1 MAAGLPR
8 RAAEIQAWPPFV
20 WFNAVLH
27 AAAEQDTGHGMDNI
41 AELPSCLPPD
51 ERTLPH
57 MLRRQAAL
65 YGDRRLAEFADK
77 TWSFADALDAAT
89 RFGGT
94 LRAAGIGPGDTVAV
108 ICGNRPELLQVYLGC
123 GWIGAVTVPINTAS
137 RGAQLAHILANCQA
151 RLLVLQADFS
161 AALNSVGAV
170 PETLGAIWL
179 IGEADIPARW
189 PRPERFPSPAGPVLE
204 AALGPGDTVAILY
217 TSGTTGVS
225 KGVCCPH
232 AQYFWWGV
240 NTARLLGVRHDDVLL
255 TTLPMFHTNALNTF
269 YQALLTGTTLVV
281 EPRFSASRFTAS
293 LCRHGATV
301 TYLLGAMVPILLARP
316 PGELDRAHRVRI
328 ALAPG
333 VPERFHPEFRERF
346 GIELLDGYGS
356 TETNFVLGCTLPGQR
371 PGAMGPI
378 ADGFEARVV
387 NEVDNELPDGVP
399 GELVLRATEPFAFAT
414 GYFGMPEKTVE
425 AWRNIWFH
433 TGDRVVR
440 GDDGYFRFIDRMK
453 DVIRRRGENVSSF
466 EVEQVLLS
474 HPDVAEAAAFPVQS
488 ELAED
493 EVMVAIV
500 PRDGSAITPAVLAE
514 YCQGRMPAFAI
525 PRFIEFVA
533 TLPMTE
539 NGKVQKFRLRERG
552 VTAATWDRGSR

>member
-1 MAAGLPR
+1 
-8 RAAEIQAWPPFV
+8 
-20 WFNAVLH
+20 
-27 AAAEQDTGHGMDNI
+27 MDDI
-41 AELPSCLPPD
+41 TELPSRLPPD
-51 ERTLPH
+51 ERTLPC

-65 YGDRRLAEFADK
+65 YGHRRLVEFAGQA
-77 TWSFADALDAAT
+77 WGFADTLEMAA

-94 LRAAGIGPGDTVAV
+94 LHAAGIGPGDTVAV

-151 RLLVLQADFS
+151 KLLVLQADLS
-161 AALNSVGAV
+161 DALESLDAV
-170 PETLGAIWL
+170 PPSLRAVWL
-179 IGEADIPARW
+179 IGEADLPTRW
-189 PRPERFPSPAGPVLE
+189 PRPEQFPAPGEPVPE
-204 AALGPGDTVAILY
+204 AAIGPGDTVAILY

-240 NTARLLGVRHDDVLL
+240 NTARLLGVRGDDVLL
-255 TTLPMFHTNALNTF
+255 TTLPLFHTNALNTF
-269 YQALLTGTTLVV
+269 YQALLTGASLVV
-281 EPRFSASRFTAS
+281 EPRFSASGFAPS

-301 TYLLGAMVPILLARP
+301 TYLLGAMVPILLSRA
-316 PGELDRAHRVRI
+316 PGEQDRAHRVRI

-333 VPERFHPEFRERF
+333 VPERFHPEFGERF

-371 PGAMGPI
+371 AGAMGQV
-378 ADGFEARVV
+378 ANGFEARVV
-387 NEVDNELPDGVP
+387 DEVDNELPDGVP
-399 GELVLRATEPFAFAT
+399 GELVLRADEPFAFAT

-425 AWRNIWFH
+425 AWRNLWFH

-453 DVIRRRGENVSSF
+453 DAIRRRGENVSSF

-474 HPDVAEAAAFPVQS
+474 HPDVAEAAAFPVRS

-493 EVMVAIV
+493 EVMAAIV
-500 PRDGSAITPAVLAE
+500 LRDGSALTPVLLAN
-514 YCQGRMPAFAI
+514 YCKGRMPAFAI
-525 PRFIEFVA
+525 PRFIEFVDA
-533 TLPMTE
+533 LPMTE

-552 VTAATWDRGSR
+552 VTAATWDRESAQR